1 MDIGNSLEG
10 ANGTTF
16 NQPIQYI
23 QRLLFRQIHIAE
35 ELFAIFLEGLRA
47 FVTAVALIAFA
58 VLSEL
63 FGFDLTVMTR
73 HSSEPC
79 LSDARGSQ

>member
-10 ANGTTF
+10 TNGTPL
-16 NQPIQYI
+16 NEPMQYI
-23 QRLLFRQIHIAE
+23 QRLLFREIHIAE
-35 ELFAIFLEGLRA
+35 ELFAVFLKGVRA
-47 FVTAVALIAFA
+47 FVTAVALIALS

-63 FGFDLTVMTR
+63 FGLDLTVMTR

-79 LSDARGSQ
+79 LSDATGSQ